1 MNEKGQFLLYDGVL
15 AIIILFI
22 IMIVCFNIL
31 EKESTVY
38 DITALFHMDEIVN
51 NLAKLKIKDPSQK
64 VRQILDL

>member
-38 DITALFHMDEIVN
+38 E
-51 NLAKLKIKDPSQK
+51 
-64 VRQILDL
+64 LDNTYKTI